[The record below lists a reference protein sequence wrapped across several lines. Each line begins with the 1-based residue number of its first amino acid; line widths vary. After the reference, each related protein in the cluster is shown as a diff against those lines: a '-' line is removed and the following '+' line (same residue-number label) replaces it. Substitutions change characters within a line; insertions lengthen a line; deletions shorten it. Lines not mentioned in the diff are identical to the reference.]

1 MNISSSSLQTFPLKK
16 LKQYYSISLLLLLL
30 TVTTA
35 KAQSSSELYKQLKKL
50 NFLGS
55 VLYLAAHPD
64 DENTRVISYFSNHV
78 LARTAYLSMTRGDG
92 GQNLIGSEL
101 REGLGLIR
109 TQELLAARKID
120 GGTQFFTMANDFG
133 YSKNPEETLSI
144 WDKEKVLKQTLARI
158 QQFKPD
164 IIINRFNSGSSGK
177 THGHHTASAMI
188 SEWAFEQSQTHGSTW
203 RPQRLFHNTSWYF
216 YGSRD
221 NFEKANKE
229 GMLAIDMGVFDP
241 LTGKTN
247 SEIAA
252 LSRSQHKS
260 QGFGSAAALGERTE
274 YLELIKGK
282 KLYSN
287 NPFDGINTQWSRVK
301 GGEPIGKAIEKIIEN
316 FDFSAPHKIAVPLLE
331 VKAMIAQLENE
342 HWKAIKTE
350 EINTLI
356 LNCLGMELQ
365 FNAKIPYGV
374 LGEKIQ
380 LQFVVNHPSPL
391 NIRLENI
398 EWKDQIFDLNQTV
411 KANKVFRKDYK
422 TEIAGTISSPYWLI
436 KKGSQGMYTTD
447 KTKWIGKA
455 KTPAAYKASITL
467 VIEGKKL
474 TTTLPLQHRI
484 TDPVR
489 GEVITPFQILPEASL
504 RLEAPVHL
512 FATGQNRKIKVSV
525 KNLGPSIEGK
535 LKLET
540 PKSWELS
547 PKSISISIEGKG
559 NEQDFYFNVK
569 APQQTTIG
577 LLKPSLQ
584 THTKSLSASLQEIS
598 YDHIPKQYLISPA
611 QAKAVALNLKTG
623 VQKVA
628 YIAGAGD
635 NIPESL
641 TALGV
646 QVEVLEAKNVTL
658 EKLNPFDAVIV
669 GIRAF
674 NIKEALAFKNQ
685 VLWDYTA
692 AGGNLLIQYN
702 TNRRLKTKAI
712 SPLPL
717 NLSRDRV
724 SNEKA
729 LVKIIHPKHPIMNH
743 PNKITPEDFKGWVQE
758 RGLYF
763 PNQWDDQFTPLLQM
777 NDKGESPKKG
787 ALLVAPYGKGRVVY
801 TGLSFFRQLPAGV
814 SGAYRLFFNLIAQP

>member
-1 MNISSSSLQTFPLKK
+1 MKHHN
-16 LKQYYSISLLLLLL
+16 SISLLLLLL
-30 TVTTA
+30 TIATS

-64 DENTRVISYFSNHV
+64 DENTRVISYFSNHI

-120 GGTQFFTMANDFG
+120 GGSQFFTMANDFG
-133 YSKNPEETLSI
+133 YSKNPKETLSI
-144 WDKEKVLKQTLARI
+144 WDKEKVLEQTLARI

-188 SEWAFEQSQTHGSTW
+188 SEWAFEQSQTHESTW
-203 RPQRLFHNTSWYF
+203 HPQRLFHNTSWYF
-216 YGSRD
+216 YGSRE

-260 QGFGSAAALGERTE
+260 QGFGSAAALGERIE
-274 YLELIKGK
+274 YLELIKGT
-282 KLYSN
+282 KLNSN
-287 NPFDGINTQWSRVK
+287 NPFDGINTQWTRVK
-301 GGEPIGKAIEKIIEN
+301 GGEPIGKAIEKIIDN
-316 FDFSAPHKIAVPLLE
+316 FDFSAPYKSAVALLD
-331 VKAMIAQLENE
+331 VKAMIAQLENV
-342 HWKAIKTE
+342 HWKAIKTK
-350 EINTLI
+350 EIDNLI
-356 LNCLGMELQ
+356 LNCLGVEIQ
-365 FNAKIPYGV
+365 FNAQIPYGV

-380 LQFVVNHPSPL
+380 VQFVVNHPSPL
-391 NIRLENI
+391 NISVLNI
-398 EWKDQIFDLNQTV
+398 QWKDQVFDLNQAV
-411 KANKVFRKDYK
+411 KANKVFRKDYITK
-422 TEIAGTISSPYWLI
+422 VDGTISSPYWLI
-436 KKGSQGMYTTD
+436 KKGSQGMYTTN
-447 KTKWIGKA
+447 KTRWIGKA
-455 KTPAAYKASITL
+455 KTPAALKASITL

-474 TTTLPLQHRI
+474 TTNLPLQYRI

-504 RLEAPVHL
+504 QLEAPVQL

-525 KNLGPSIEGK
+525 KNLGPSIEGT

-540 PKSWELS
+540 PKSWKLS

-559 NEQDFYFNVK
+559 NEQNFYFNVK
-569 APQQTTIG
+569 APQQTTVG
-577 LLKPSLQ
+577 HLKPILQ
-584 THTKSLSASLQEIS
+584 THTKSLCASLEEIT
-598 YDHIPKQYLISPA
+598 YDHFPKQYLISPA
-611 QAKAVALNLKTG
+611 QTKAVALNLKIG
-623 VQKVA
+623 VQKVG
-628 YIAGAGD
+628 YISGAGD

-646 QVEVLEAKNVTL
+646 QVKVLEAKNITL
-658 EKLNPFDAVIV
+658 EKLNPFDAVVV

-674 NIKEALAFKNQ
+674 NVKEALGFKNQ
-685 VLWDYTA
+685 VLWDYA
-692 AGGNLLIQYN
+692 EAGGNLLIQYN

-729 LVKIIHPKHPIMNH
+729 LVQIIHPKHPIMNH
-743 PNKITPEDFKGWVQE
+743 PNKITSEDFKGWVQE

-777 NDKGESPKKG
+777 NDEGESPKKG